1 MKKQNVILWGT
12 GNYGASKYLKEMIER
27 DYNITG
33 YCDSN
38 QLKQGT
44 LLNGKEVLSPNE
56 GCILCDKKEVDQIFI
71 MVKDDSICEEIEKKI
86 VGFNTGVQYSRYK
99 DIREIFENRI
109 LDDKEKNMRYIWNI
123 DYFKQSEIWVDNLM
137 SEVKFWIND
146 VAKSTGINHSN
157 YEYRCKNK
165 KFNNESMREFDD
177 YEKYIESLDAPS
189 IMDIGC
195 GLAPR
200 FGNLLSNG
208 KNVRIIR
215 VDPLSFFYNKI
226 NERYAKGELDKCQF
240 GMFEYAAQYYSEG
253 SMDSVIINNAL
264 DHCIDPYK
272 SILELLTVLKNDGVI
287 YMKHNRAEGINNG
300 YCGLYQWNL
309 DYNSQGDFLIWNDE
323 NAINITQQ
331 LKNIAEVHIECNS
344 NADRNAQ
351 YVVTKI
357 RKIKKFNLY
366 EYISEQDEINGLSY
380 INMKLFEFISR
391 LDINE
396 VFNKL
401 LQDEEI
407 EYEK

>member
-56 GCILCDKKEVDQIFI
+56 VCILCDKKEVDQIFI

-157 YEYRCKNK
+157 YEY
-165 KFNNESMREFDD
+165 
-177 YEKYIESLDAPS
+177 
-189 IMDIGC
+189 
-195 GLAPR
+195 
-200 FGNLLSNG
+200 
-208 KNVRIIR
+208 
-215 VDPLSFFYNKI
+215 
-226 NERYAKGELDKCQF
+226 
-240 GMFEYAAQYYSEG
+240 
-253 SMDSVIINNAL
+253 
-264 DHCIDPYK
+264 
-272 SILELLTVLKNDGVI
+272 
-287 YMKHNRAEGINNG
+287 
-300 YCGLYQWNL
+300 
-309 DYNSQGDFLIWNDE
+309 
-323 NAINITQQ
+323 
-331 LKNIAEVHIECNS
+331 
-344 NADRNAQ
+344 
-351 YVVTKI
+351 
-357 RKIKKFNLY
+357 
-366 EYISEQDEINGLSY
+366 
-380 INMKLFEFISR
+380 
-391 LDINE
+391 
-396 VFNKL
+396 
-401 LQDEEI
+401 
-407 EYEK
+407 